1 MNFIDFLKDK
11 LLLFLLHFSCMGLLS
26 LFLYITGYSMDCSLI
41 ILCFW
46 ILILLIRTL
55 TEYFKRKQYFHQ
67 IESVMEQIDQRFL
80 LGELMPD
87 SFRLED
93 RLYRKL
99 ICNSNKSVIE
109 RIHQIED
116 QQRDYREYI
125 ETWVHEIK
133 APITAVALICEN
145 HKDDVSRRISLENRK
160 IENYVDMV
168 LYYARSDEVYKDY
181 VIQETDIQPI
191 AEEAAVKNKF
201 YLIQNQIKLDIH
213 CPHHVYTD
221 PKWISFILN
230 QLILNSTK
238 YKRDSDAWIHIFT
251 RAYTHGVILTV
262 QDNGIGIR
270 ENELSRIFDK
280 GFTGTN
286 GRIRGRSTGMGL
298 YLCRKLC
305 LKLGIRIDARSL
317 EQEGTEILL
326 EFPVSTYLSKL

>member
-160 IENYVDMV
+160 VENYVDMV

-305 LKLGIRIDARSL
+305 LKLGIRIGARSL